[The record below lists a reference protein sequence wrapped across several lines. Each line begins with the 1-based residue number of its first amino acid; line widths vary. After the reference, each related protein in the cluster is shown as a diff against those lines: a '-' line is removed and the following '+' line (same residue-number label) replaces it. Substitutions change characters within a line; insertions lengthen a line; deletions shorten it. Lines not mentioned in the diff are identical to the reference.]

1 MGLTKYYNTNE
12 NLLNSLEKIFKE
24 IERYNKKLSNITLEQ
39 INICKKDISELTD
52 IYNPIL
58 GDVNI
63 TYLFRC
69 GGLKRKI
76 LNFYD
81 INYNQSIY
89 NCTFIKK
96 LLIIIILLIFF
107 GNMIIIISNKE
118 SKEIKQMKRKYLK
131 VENKDINNDG
141 VELIEEVPGEDE
153 DN

>member
-1 MGLTKYYNTNE
+1 MGLTNYYNSNE
-12 NLLNSLEKIFKE
+12 NLLNSFEKIFKE
-24 IERYNKKLSNITLEQ
+24 IERYNKKLSNVILEQ
-39 INICKKDISELTD
+39 INICKNDISELTD

-81 INYNQSIY
+81 LNYNQNIY
-89 NCTFIKK
+89 ICTFIKI
-96 LLIIIILLIFF
+96 LLTIIISLIFL
-107 GNMIIIISNKE
+107 GNVIIIISNKE
-118 SKEIKQMKRKYLK
+118 KKEIKRKYLK
-131 VENKDINNDG
+131 VENKDLNNDG

-153 DN
+153 DT

>member
-1 MGLTKYYNTNE
+1 MGLTNYYNSNE
-12 NLLNSLEKIFKE
+12 NLLNSFEKIFKE
-24 IERYNKKLSNITLEQ
+24 IERYNKKLSNVILEQ
-39 INICKKDISELTD
+39 INICKNDISELTD

-81 INYNQSIY
+81 LNYNQNIY
-89 NCTFIKK
+89 ICTFIKI
-96 LLIIIILLIFF
+96 LLTIIISLIFL
-107 GNMIIIISNKE
+107 GNVIIIISNKE
-118 SKEIKQMKRKYLK
+118 SKEIKRKYLK
-131 VENKDINNDG
+131 VENKDLNNDG

-153 DN
+153 DT

>member
-1 MGLTKYYNTNE
+1 MGLTNYYNSNE
-12 NLLNSLEKIFKE
+12 NLLNSFEKIFKE
-24 IERYNKKLSNITLEQ
+24 IERYNKKLSNVILEQ
-39 INICKKDISELTD
+39 INICKNDISELTD

-81 INYNQSIY
+81 LNYNQNIY
-89 NCTFIKK
+89 ICTFIKI
-96 LLIIIILLIFF
+96 LLTIIISLIFF
-107 GNMIIIISNKE
+107 GNVIIIISNKE
-118 SKEIKQMKRKYLK
+118 SKEIKRKYLK
-131 VENKDINNDG
+131 VENKDLNNDG

-153 DN
+153 DT